1 MDNKIIIP
9 SELIDFLNRQI
20 GKSWWLK
27 EDISATTRLNE
38 DLKID
43 GDDAVDFFTAFEKEF
58 NVDVSNFKLGKY
70 FNGEGFDP
78 IGISKLFRWIKG
90 QKEIR
95 SSDKKTSINLGHLEK
110 AIKAGRLDEEI
121 ING

>member
-1 MDNKIIIP
+1 MGKNLMVSD
-9 SELIDFLNRQI
+9 ELKKFLNRQI
-20 GKSWWLK
+20 GKSWWMK
-27 EDISATTRLNE
+27 EDISTITRLKE

-58 NVDVSNFKLGKY
+58 NVDISNFNIGEY

-78 IGISKLFRWIKG
+78 IGISRIINFFTER
-90 QKEIR
+90 KETFVGR
-95 SSDKKTSINLGHLEK
+95 TSKSINLGHLLKSIEE
-110 AIKAGRLDEEI
+110 GRLDESV